1 MATINI
7 QDMSDSDRFAFLI
20 NNIIEHK
27 EVWLL
32 EAEDASFAMFE
43 DNEGRS
49 FIPIWPGKEFAEQFA
64 NDDWDGYVAERMGL
78 GEFLEWMQELKEDEI
93 MIGAFPYL
101 DQKAMAVDPIDMK
114 NQILQAGK
122 K

>member
-1 MATINI
+1 MATTNI

-20 NNIIEHK
+20 NKITEHK

-49 FIPIWPGKEFAEQFA
+49 FIPVWPEKEFAEQFS

-93 MIGAFPYL
+93 LIGAFPYL
-101 DQKAMAVDPIDMK
+101 DQKALAVDPIDMK
-114 NQILQAGK
+114 NQILQAAK